1 MSEGDNNQ
9 STFANFMSPKN
20 DSEGKGFSSIIG
32 SNKTKEALENAKNEK
47 EKEQKKELEEAKK
60 NSMALASR
68 YGKADMMKLQA
79 KNMIMMLPFLI
90 MGVIVFLI
98 LLFKGGDW
106 LSKGLNTLFKVMTG
120 SK

>member
-1 MSEGDNNQ
+1 MTDNED
-9 STFANFMSPKN
+9 SKTSFANFMSPKN
-20 DSEGKGFSSIIG
+20 DSETKSSSSFLG
-32 SNKTKEALENAKNEK
+32 SNKAKEALNNAKEEK
-47 EKEQKKELEEAKK
+47 EKQQKKELDEAKK

-79 KNMIMMLPFLI
+79 RNLVMMLPFIIL
-90 MGVIVFLI
+90 GVIIFLL

-106 LSKGLNTLFKVMTG
+106 LSSGLNTLFKVMTG